1 MSHDHAEGRRDLR
14 QLARRLPQLEKFI
27 ESRESYIKTLE
38 GTIESLRGEV
48 ARQATTTLA
57 ISSSLD
63 ELVATQR
70 MANTISTATSPDL
83 IQSALV
89 DLTRQVVDVIDAN
102 IFLFGES
109 SAAMAPLTGGAPER
123 LTLEASAQQE
133 AGIVDWVIAE
143 KKPVVVPDLD
153 HMMGDGSARNFI
165 IVPLILRS
173 RGIGFYLIHTGQ
185 RQEEF
190 SGQQL
195 QLLAVLANQAAVG
208 IEHWRTYDELVRMHG
223 ELQASQ
229 AQMIQAAK
237 LAALGELAAGIV
249 HEIKNPLQVLKLHLE
264 MLKRGRPMPGWEEMF
279 TRQVVRLT
287 EMTQRLMNFSHNVAD
302 DLVMAPLQL
311 NDVVGDILGM
321 VRKEFEGH
329 GIRFEVSLAPELPP
343 VRGNANYLQQ
353 VLLNLLINAR
363 DAMSEGGT
371 LSITTSPAGS
381 AVRVSVTDSGPG
393 IPESLK
399 EKIFQ
404 PFFTTKGTQGTG
416 LGLAICAKIV
426 AQHEGFLRLES
437 APGKGATF
445 TVVIPIAKESPCA

>member
-1 MSHDHAEGRRDLR
+1 MNQDHTEDRRNLR

-27 ESRESYIKTLE
+27 ESRESYIKSLE
-38 GTIESLRGEV
+38 GTVETLRAEV
-48 ARQATTTLA
+48 ARQAKTTLA
-57 ISSSLD
+57 ITSSAD

-83 IQSALV
+83 ILGALI

-102 IFLFGES
+102 IFLHGES
-109 SAAMAPLTGGAPER
+109 PSAVAPLTGRGPER
-123 LTLEASAQQE
+123 LMQEAAAQQE
-133 AGIVDWVIAE
+133 AGIVDWVITE

-173 RGIGFYLIHTGQ
+173 RGIGFYLIHTSQ

-229 AQMIQAAK
+229 AQMIQATK

-264 MLKRGRPMPGWEEMF
+264 MVKRGRPMPGWEEMF

-302 DLVMAPLQL
+302 DLVMAPTQL

-329 GIRFEVSLAPELPP
+329 GLRFDVSLEPDLPS
-343 VRGNANYLQQ
+343 VLGNSNYLQQ

-363 DAMSEGGT
+363 DAMPDGGSLGIAT
-371 LSITTSPAGS
+371 ALAGS
-381 AVRVSVTDSGPG
+381 AVSVKVTDSGPG
-393 IPESLK
+393 IPDDLK

-404 PFFTTKGTQGTG
+404 PFFTTKGSQGTG

-426 AQHEGFLRLES
+426 AQHHGFLRLES

-445 TVVIPIAKESPCA
+445 TVVIPIAQESPCE